1 MARKRDYPT
10 GDNITDAS
18 IRGESLLAY
27 YAAHAG
33 NGRDASHLI
42 ADVLACVRVEQSV
55 SLGEAQAEG
64 DRYPSIDSPSSVI
77 EEAQSILEVW
87 EADFHRE
94 QAAER
99 EQERMA
105 E

>member
-1 MARKRDYPT
+1 MTKKRDYPT

-18 IRGESLLAY
+18 IRGESILAY
-27 YAAHAG
+27 YISRVG
-33 NGRDASHLI
+33 KDRDAADLI
-42 ADVLACVRVEQSV
+42 ADILAIVRAEQSV
-55 SLGEAQAEG
+55 AAGEAQAEG
-64 DRYPSIDSPSSVI
+64 DLYPSIDSPSSVI
-77 EEAQSILEVW
+77 EEAESILEVW

-94 QAAER
+94 QASER

>member
-1 MARKRDYPT
+1 MKTKKTNYPT
-10 GDNITDAS
+10 GDNIIEAS
-18 IRGESLLAY
+18 IRGESILAY
-27 YAAHAG
+27 YISQAG
-33 NGRDASHLI
+33 KGRDAADLI

-77 EEAQSILEVW
+77 EEAESILEVW

-99 EQERMA
+99 ERLA